1 MTRRQER
8 KDRAVSSLI
17 IQVAISMTPIPED
30 TVKPGITG
38 STSTGSMNLVAMTLQ
53 SATEFIRDDSPDGEP
68 RPCTMPK
75 GHAGNHLCAVDNMYG
90 GYTNYPND
98 FVVED
103 YAGKDA
109 CDFDP
114 TIAYGLVAD
123 S

>member
-1 MTRRQER
+1 MM
-8 KDRAVSSLI
+8 L
-17 IQVAISMTPIPED
+17 P
-30 TVKPGITG
+30 
-38 STSTGSMNLVAMTLQ
+38 